1 MMPGEYTVIDELKPQ
16 IKLYETLWELQ
27 IKYTG
32 LNKAWN
38 EGSVKSLNPPD
49 VETEHK
55 QMLSAAN
62 KLASRFENSTPKVVK
77 PM

>member
-1 MMPGEYTVIDELKPQ
+1 
-16 IKLYETLWELQ
+16 LWELQ

-32 LNKAWN
+32 LLKAWN
-38 EGSVKSLNPPD
+38 DGPVKQLVPPD
-49 VETEHK
+49 VETEHR

-62 KLASRFENSTPKVVK
+62 KLAARFENATPKVVK